1 MSILSNKI
9 AKVIGLTSIV
19 ALLISSTVTKA
30 QEELAPDQNPN
41 YRRSMEKYISE
52 KDELLKNQG
61 KTIQATY
68 KAIDDMQL
76 KQERKA
82 LRRSNRQERRLAR
95 INNRSY
101 YYNNPYYSFNAN
113 PYNYGYNYGYNYN
126 YNYGFNNGYS
136 PYHYSAPSCGLN
148 TVASA
153 AILGLGLYWWLR

>member
-1 MSILSNKI
+1 MSTLSKKI
-9 AKVIGLTSIV
+9 AKVISLTSIV

-41 YRRSMEKYISE
+41 YRRSMEKYIAE

-82 LRRSNRQERRLAR
+82 LRKSNRQERRLAR
-95 INNRSY
+95 INNRGY
-101 YYNNPYYSFNAN
+101 FYNSPYYGLNAN
-113 PYNYGYNYGYNYN
+113 PYNYGYNYGNN
-126 YNYGFNNGYS
+126 FHYGFNNGYS
-136 PYHYSAPSCGLN
+136 PYYNPAPSCGLN

-153 AILGLGLYWWLR
+153 AILGLGLYWWLK